1 MFFSLQFCIKKEVDG
16 GRDGAVTV
24 HILYDVC
31 EVEHVKKNLRESEKM
46 LPTPLGAGGG
56 GGGGWC
62 ALTAV

>member
-1 MFFSLQFCIKKEVDG
+1 MDG